1 MELDDCFGAGSQQRS
16 SHQHFLHG
24 AGELVGGYDSVV
36 VGFATDMFE
45 VGGMCTCASRHHPI
59 SVLRL
64 RLSGNRRTNEYREGR
79 LKSLI

>member
-1 MELDDCFGAGSQQRS
+1 
-16 SHQHFLHG
+16 
-24 AGELVGGYDSVV
+24 VV